1 MSKIKTAVVT
11 GSRGQDGSYLCKLL
25 IDKKYRVIALDRR
38 SSRDNNWRHKF
49 LNIEKKLQYED
60 FDLSEINSII
70 RIFQN
75 FKIDEFYNLAAQ
87 SFVKASFQVPLYTSD
102 VTGIGPLRILETIRT
117 MQPKVKFYQASSS
130 EMFGKTKN
138 NIQDENTLFDPQSP
152 YAAAKLFAHT
162 MAKNY
167 RDAYDLFICNGILFN
182 HESPLRGEEFVTRK
196 ITKQMCEIFFGK
208 RKYMELG
215 NLYSKRDWGY
225 AEDYVEAMW
234 KMLNVS
240 KPDDYVIATSKT
252 YMVKDFVNLCA
263 KYLNID
269 LKWKGKGLNEQGIDK
284 KNNNIIIKI
293 NPKYYRPT
301 EVNYLKGSYKKA
313 EKKLGWKPKTDIKK
327 LVKLM
332 IDYDMSQLD

>member
-1 MSKIKTAVVT
+1 M
-11 GSRGQDGSYLCKLL
+11 
-25 IDKKYRVIALDRR
+25 
-38 SSRDNNWRHKF
+38 
-49 LNIEKKLQYED
+49 
-60 FDLSEINSII
+60 
-70 RIFQN
+70 
-75 FKIDEFYNLAAQ
+75 
-87 SFVKASFQVPLYTSD
+87 YTSD

-313 EKKLGWKPKTDIKK
+313 EKN
-327 LVKLM
+327 
-332 IDYDMSQLD
+332 

>member
-1 MSKIKTAVVT
+1 
-11 GSRGQDGSYLCKLL
+11 
-25 IDKKYRVIALDRR
+25 
-38 SSRDNNWRHKF
+38 
-49 LNIEKKLQYED
+49 
-60 FDLSEINSII
+60 
-70 RIFQN
+70 
-75 FKIDEFYNLAAQ
+75 
-87 SFVKASFQVPLYTSD
+87 
-102 VTGIGPLRILETIRT
+102 
-117 MQPKVKFYQASSS
+117 
-130 EMFGKTKN
+130 
-138 NIQDENTLFDPQSP
+138 
-152 YAAAKLFAHT
+152 
-162 MAKNY
+162 
-167 RDAYDLFICNGILFN
+167 
-182 HESPLRGEEFVTRK
+182 
-196 ITKQMCEIFFGK
+196 
-208 RKYMELG
+208 MELG